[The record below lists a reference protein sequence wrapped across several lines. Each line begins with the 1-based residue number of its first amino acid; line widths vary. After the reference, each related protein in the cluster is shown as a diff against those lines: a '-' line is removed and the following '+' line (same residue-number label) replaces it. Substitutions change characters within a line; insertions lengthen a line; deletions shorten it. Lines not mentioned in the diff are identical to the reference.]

1 MISIQLLCCC
11 YLNYCKINLQYK
23 RCWNLWYLFLYQS
36 IWKIIFSTGRKYKQI
51 LLMSHRL
58 KGGDMFWSHK
68 HMQKAVSKVCFEW
81 KKIFCINSF
90 LFKTVFF
97 TFCLHRSNCDIYYI
111 WICSLWKEKN
121 WWCVSTLH
129 EDIEKMLTIDCLV
142 KTK

>member
-81 KKIFCINSF
+81 KKIFCINYF

-97 TFCLHRSNCDIYYI
+97 TFVCTEATVTYITFEYAHYGKKKIDGVSVPCMKIQKKCLPLIV
-111 WICSLWKEKN
+111 W
-121 WWCVSTLH
+121 
-129 EDIEKMLTIDCLV
+129 
-142 KTK
+142 